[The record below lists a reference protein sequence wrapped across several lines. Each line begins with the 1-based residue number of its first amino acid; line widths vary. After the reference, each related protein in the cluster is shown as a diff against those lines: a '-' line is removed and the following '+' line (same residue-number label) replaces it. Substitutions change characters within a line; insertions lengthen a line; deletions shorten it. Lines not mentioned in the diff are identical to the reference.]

1 MLSKQQKI
9 FYKKMFFFSAIYNWI
24 ISISFFF
31 GYKAI
36 LPLLSMKP
44 PIYSVFLLIM
54 LFFVFVIG
62 IGYYWVSSD
71 INKNH
76 DIIKMGALMKL
87 GVVVLISWACLSNQI
102 HPILIVPAIGDL
114 IFILFFISFLKEYK

>member
-62 IGYYWVSSD
+62 MGYYWVSSD

-87 GVVVLISWACLSNQI
+87 GVVVLISWACLTNQI
-102 HPILIVPAIGDL
+102 HHILIMPAIGDL
-114 IFILFFISFLKEYK
+114 IFILFFINFLKEYK

>member
-62 IGYYWVSSD
+62 MGYYWVSSD

>member
-1 MLSKQQKI
+1 MLSKQKKV

-62 IGYYWVSSD
+62 MGYYWVSSD

>member
-1 MLSKQQKI
+1 MLSNPKKI
-9 FYKKMFFFSAIYNWI
+9 FYKKMFLFSAIYNWI

-31 GYKAI
+31 GYKVI
-36 LPLLSMKP
+36 LHLLSMKP

-62 IGYYWVSSD
+62 IGYYWVSLD

-76 DIIKMGALMKL
+76 EIIKIGAMMKL
-87 GVVVLISWACLSNQI
+87 GVVVLITWACLTNQI
-102 HPILIVPAIGDL
+102 HPILILPAIGDL